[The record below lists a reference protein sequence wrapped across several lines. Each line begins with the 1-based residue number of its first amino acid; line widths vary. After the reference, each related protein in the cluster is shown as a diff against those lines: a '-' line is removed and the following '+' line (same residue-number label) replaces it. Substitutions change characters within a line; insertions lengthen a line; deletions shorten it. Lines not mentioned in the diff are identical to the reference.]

1 MELSQ
6 ILERMEQKASKSA
19 SAKIEKTAAV
29 STPAEATLKQALNE
43 ILKASGGTEKTA
55 SAPRMSP
62 QEALMK
68 QAELLVGSEKQAEVE
83 HAKIL
88 GLAFADAAITK
99 WAAYDAQLKHFAAQE
114 EKSAAAGYYKTR
126 KIAEGEMD
134 YASMPPEQVQALAE
148 QGDPGAI
155 AFLQQMMAQSG
166 QGGDPGAMGGAVEGK
181 SASEMYSI
189 KVAASQG
196 DPRAINYLNKL
207 AAAEYEQGQTQ
218 ALNEIYQTAASE
230 FLKGAAETNILLQQL
245 KAQG

>member
-99 WAAYDAQLKHFAAQE
+99 WAAYDAQLKYAAAQE
-114 EKSAAAGYYKTR
+114 EKYAAAGYYQTR
-126 KIAEGEMD
+126 KVAEGEMD

-155 AFLQQMMAQSG
+155 AFLQQMMGQSA
-166 QGGDPGAMGGAVEGK
+166 QGGDPGAMEGK
-181 SASEMYSI
+181 AASELYSI

>member
-114 EKSAAAGYYKTR
+114 EKSAAAGYYQTR

-155 AFLQQMMAQSG
+155 AFLQQMMGQAG
-166 QGGDPGAMGGAVEGK
+166 QGGDPGAMEGK
-181 SASEMYSI
+181 SAAEMYSI

-196 DPRAINYLNKL
+196 NPQAINYLNKL
-207 AAAEYEQGQTQ
+207 AAAEYEQGQSQ